1 MGHLLM
7 KDNPRPEQINH
18 LKILRTASDNLL
30 LLINDILD
38 FSKIEAGKIEL
49 EELDF
54 NLKHLVSEI
63 KLANS
68 VGAQERGN
76 QIKLMIDSDMPAI
89 VKGDSL
95 RIGQILTNLVS
106 NAIKFTKDGLINI
119 EVMLKKMKGNE
130 ATVYFAVS
138 DTGVGISKDNFDKI
152 FSKFTQESSSITR
165 QFGGTGLGLSI
176 TVKLLK
182 LMHSEIKLESKLGKG
197 SKFSFVLNF
206 MVNHNAIEETYDSP
220 GNNFDL
226 QQVKILLVEDTP
238 FNVLYATQLIE
249 SWNATV
255 DIAENGFIAVEKM
268 KVNDYHLVLMDL
280 QMPVM
285 DGYTAAKSIREFNSH
300 VPIIALTASATSN
313 IKEKTFAAGMN
324 DYVTKPFNPDDFYQR
339 IRKYTH

>member
-1 MGHLLM
+1 
-7 KDNPRPEQINH
+7 
-18 LKILRTASDNLL
+18 
-30 LLINDILD
+30 
-38 FSKIEAGKIEL
+38 
-49 EELDF
+49 
-54 NLKHLVSEI
+54 
-63 KLANS
+63 
-68 VGAQERGN
+68 
-76 QIKLMIDSDMPAI
+76 MIDSDMPAI

-268 KVNDYHLVLMDL
+268 KVNDFHLVLMDL